1 MLWDFGE
8 SNWSLCFPICKM
20 EIIIL
25 IFFQIVF
32 GIWKI
37 KSLSLILRELWLL
50 LGSLNK
56 NTIFRKKNL
65 QQIWL
70 KVAEWNIA
78 DSHYKCGP
86 TIFHLHCQEINQ
98 FQSYLW
104 LNKYSLLIFFCGYNT
119 IHWIKIYFMSTA
131 FLFSPIQHQMVV
143 SYVKCE
149 MRQHWVSFLNL
160 FLREL

>member
-1 MLWDFGE
+1 MAIFCDFTRFWVYIWQSRNALSDVLWDFGE

-56 NTIFRKKNL
+56 NTIFRKEELATDLVESGWMKHSWFTL
-65 QQIWL
+65 QVWPHNFPFALSGNKPIPVL
-70 KVAEWNIA
+70 SVAEQ
-78 DSHYKCGP
+78 
-86 TIFHLHCQEINQ
+86 IFIIDI
-98 FQSYLW
+98 FLW
-104 LNKYSLLIFFCGYNT
+104 
-119 IHWIKIYFMSTA
+119 
-131 FLFSPIQHQMVV
+131 V
-143 SYVKCE
+143 
-149 MRQHWVSFLNL
+149 
-160 FLREL
+160 